1 MPTLIHPS
9 PCAALTRIPYRST
22 AACFDRNM
30 WIASDIANDYKIAT
44 EKNNTPPDQKMDRIK
59 SAVGKINFLL
69 DRGLAQDRSLPRSD
83 VRLVPPSLRDSKLR
97 DMKSAL
103 IGSYFYLGSK
113 SKNGKERAFHLYK
126 AHTSSLPPNS
136 LISPAWSTS
145 RKTEALHEASS
156 ALKHQYEN
164 SQSPAVDDCKL
175 SHAFCKATQESIGL
189 GIYNYS
195 DVTKTASKM
204 LGDGVQSDL
213 TNVFGVDAAG
223 LKTLKASKPDMDSL
237 WVKISSFK
245 EDWKDPEWIDA
256 ATDLN

>member
-1 MPTLIHPS
+1 
-9 PCAALTRIPYRST
+9 
-22 AACFDRNM
+22 M
-30 WIASDIANDYKIAT
+30 WIAHDIANDYKIAT
-44 EKNNTPPDQKMDRIK
+44 EKNNTPADQKMERIK

-69 DRGLAQDRSLPRSD
+69 ERGLAQDHSLPRSD
-83 VRLVPPSLRDSKLR
+83 VRLVPPFLRDSRLK

-103 IGSYFYLGSK
+103 IGSYYYLDSK
-113 SKNGKERAFHLYK
+113 PKSGKERAFRLYK

-164 SQSPAVDDCKL
+164 AQSPAVDDCKL
-175 SHAFCKATQESIGL
+175 SHAFCRATQESIGL

-204 LGDGVQSDL
+204 LGEGVQSDL
-213 TNVFGVDAAG
+213 ANVFGVDAAG
-223 LKTLKASKPDMDSL
+223 IKTLRASKLDMDTL
-237 WVKISSFK
+237 WAKISSFE
-245 EDWKDPEWIDA
+245 EDWKNPEWIDA
-256 ATDLN
+256 ATDLS